1 MQTWLIYAL
10 LGAVAA
16 ALTNIFVK
24 IGTQGIDSDAA
35 TVIRSGVATLYLV
48 GFTTYLGKWHH
59 VKEFSG
65 KAIGWIVLAGIAGA
79 TSWLFQFRAL
89 SQNVEGVVA
98 KVSAIDKLSVPIA
111 VVLAVVVLRERLAAM
126 NWLGVALI
134 VAGAYL
140 VAYRPAA
147 S

>member
-1 MQTWLIYAL
+1 METWLIYAL
-10 LGAVAA
+10 LGACAA

-35 TVIRSGVATLYLV
+35 TVIRSGVATLYLI
-48 GFTTYLGKWHH
+48 GFTTYMGKWHH
-59 VKEFSG
+59 IKQFSG
-65 KAIGWIVLAGIAGA
+65 KAMLWIVLAGIAGA
-79 TSWLFQFRAL
+79 SSWLFQFRAL
-89 SQNVEGVVA
+89 SQNVEGIVA

-111 VVLAVVVLRERLAAM
+111 VVLAVILLKERLATL
-126 NWLGVALI
+126 NWLGVVLI

-140 VAYRPAA
+140 VAYKPAA